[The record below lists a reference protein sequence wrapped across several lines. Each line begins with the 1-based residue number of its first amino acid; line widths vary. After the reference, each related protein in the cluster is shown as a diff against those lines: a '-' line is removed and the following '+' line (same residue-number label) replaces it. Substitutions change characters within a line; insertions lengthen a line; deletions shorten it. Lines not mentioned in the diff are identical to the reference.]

1 MIDLVKDLAPLEKP
15 KSSSG
20 DLFGGLE
27 GLDGEDFGGDE
38 MEMLQKLFGGAMGG
52 GQ

>member
-1 MIDLVKDLAPLEKP
+1 MDDLVKDLASMEKP
-15 KSSSG
+15 KSASD

-38 MEMLQKLFGGAMGG
+38 MEMLQKLFGGALGG